1 MANTRIA
8 TLLAPE
14 SNAVAGT
21 KSIDIDV
28 RKPISR
34 ITIHNK
40 VTSAG
45 TVLTA
50 HPAANI
56 SKIEL
61 VDGSTVLHSIS
72 GYECQALNFHN
83 RKAPLNC
90 FLTDIGGIQTW
101 QTFDLDFGRYLH
113 DPAYAWDPVKY
124 SNPQLKITHDYR
136 TADAA
141 ASASTLEVYAHAF
154 DKKSVS
160 PVGFLLAKEHKAYA
174 CGSEGTIEY
183 VELPVDK
190 TIRQLLV
197 RAAAAD
203 YLPWQ
208 VANRIK
214 LSENSDAV
222 IPLEIQTS
230 AYLKHINSM
239 YPRVV
244 EPAAIA
250 VNAAARDIYP
260 MADWQLA
267 FDLTP
272 IAVTNIVS
280 MEAVN
285 KCSPVALDITVSD
298 DCTGTISGVQP
309 HSAFPIPFGDQANP
323 DDWYNLAGIDKLKL
337 EITAGSAAATGRVQ
351 VVVESLQKY

>member
-1 MANTRIA
+1 MGNYRIA

-14 SNAVAGT
+14 SNATAGT
-21 KSIDIDV
+21 KTIDIDV

-34 ITIHNK
+34 ISIANK

-50 HPAANI
+50 HPAGDI

-61 VDGSTVLHSIS
+61 IDGSTVLHSLD
-72 GYECQALNFHN
+72 GYECQALNHYN

-90 FLTDIGGIQTW
+90 FLTDVSSVQTW
-101 QTFDLDFGRYLH
+101 QVFDLDFGRWLY
-113 DPAYAWDPVKY
+113 DPSYAWDPTRY
-124 SNPQLKITHDYR
+124 INPQLRITHNYR

-154 DKKSVS
+154 DKKSVT
-160 PVGFLLAKEHKAYA
+160 PVGFLMAKEHRAYT
-174 CGSEGTIEY
+174 CGSEGTIEP
-183 VELPVDK
+183 VDLPIDK

-208 VANRIK
+208 GANKLK

-222 IPLEIQTS
+222 VPMEIQTS
-230 AYLKHINSM
+230 AWLKHINSM

-250 VNAAARDIYP
+250 VNQTARDIYP

-272 IAVTNIVS
+272 ITVTNILA

-285 KCSPVALDITVSD
+285 KCSPVALDTTASD
-298 DCTGTISGVQP
+298 NYTGTISGVQP
-309 HSAFPIPFGDQANP
+309 HSAFPVPFGDPMNP

-337 EITAGSAAATGRVQ
+337 DITAGSAGTNGTVK
-351 VVVESLQKY
+351 VVVESVQKY